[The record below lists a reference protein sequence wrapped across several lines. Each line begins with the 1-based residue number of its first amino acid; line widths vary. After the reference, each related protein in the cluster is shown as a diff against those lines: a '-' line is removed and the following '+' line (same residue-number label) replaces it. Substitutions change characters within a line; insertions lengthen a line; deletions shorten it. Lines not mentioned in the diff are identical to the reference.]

1 MVVVI
6 VVVLLGFALSYA
18 ALAAPP
24 PGADPNSPQAQWYEG
39 LRQPDSGASCCSIAD
54 CRPVQQWRMVG
65 DHYQIWYH
73 NGWLDVPPTKVVHG
87 HDNPTGEAV
96 ACVMSLAGND
106 YVLCF
111 VKGSET

>member
-1 MVVVI
+1 
-6 VVVLLGFALSYA
+6 
-18 ALAAPP
+18 
-24 PGADPNSPQAQWYEG
+24 
-39 LRQPDSGASCCSIAD
+39 
-54 CRPVQQWRMVG
+54 MVG